1 MSEKDNDKLKPAEEN
16 PWYVLATIYGEE
28 SDFLIQSKNL
38 RAWNAWATHELNDE
52 EKQRII
58 LENNFL
64 MVPFANWDGVKDEV
78 TELFGK
84 RLPNLELPEPGYIFF
99 NNIEF
104 SKEVDL
110 SNYIFTGPVIF
121 DNTVFLSQ
129 ASFSYSHFKEF
140 ISFDCTIFKQSVEF
154 NKATFSSETFFGI
167 QSFQRSVNFTGTVFE
182 GDVNFSVEFEEE
194 SSFYHCSFN
203 ERINLMTSKFK
214 NAYPVLIG
222 ANLDEKAIFPFS
234 KNWPKLYNCEQNSF
248 EAKESCAT
256 LRHIM
261 NLQGRSEQAHFF
273 FRREMQFA
281 SKIGSVWQRF
291 PYLLFVGFQTMG
303 IL

>member
-154 NKATFSSETFFGI
+154 NKATFSSETFFRDTI
-167 QSFQRSVNFTGTVFE
+167 
-182 GDVNFSVEFEEE
+182 
-194 SSFYHCSFN
+194 
-203 ERINLMTSKFK
+203 
-214 NAYPVLIG
+214 
-222 ANLDEKAIFPFS
+222 FS
-234 KNWPKLYNCEQNSF
+234 K
-248 EAKESCAT
+248 
-256 LRHIM
+256 
-261 NLQGRSEQAHFF
+261 
-273 FRREMQFA
+273 
-281 SKIGSVWQRF
+281 
-291 PYLLFVGFQTMG
+291 VG
-303 IL
+303 